1 MPISQEQH
9 QYRLHIGGIAP
20 SVSAEEIERRFSSFG
35 KVIAVDGIGKLDANG
50 SVLRYGFLEL
60 ETTQQQLN
68 RCMNLLSGTTYK
80 GHTMR
85 IALAKPNYI
94 ERAAL
99 EKAGISIETLDEN
112 PIEELEN
119 AAIVLAAKRRRKLK
133 KGVDGYEGE
142 NWQLMTVK
150 RFKKHDGVFVGFYL
164 CPLFASST
172 ADNDSPHHI
181 QGWKKDPATSLPI
194 FPLIARPAR
203 PLPPLAP
210 EKSDVEA
217 DVTVQPVSSKP
228 LTRARRVRIDPAS
241 YRAAINGRNTH
252 LVGPRAIS
260 IELYRLGHRAGAK
273 DTKIKDMN
281 RKIWECE
288 HLDGKVIWRLKDG
301 QDVEVEEEVQLHS
314 YTNPSLPINDVKD
327 SNHDNPTSS
336 QAISATTSIPLSVD
350 PGVVKSPVAV
360 QKPVTS
366 TLTAE
371 RQSYLEILRKLEP
384 RPPSPRPDISHVNIA
399 ILDDMSADDSR
410 GEEVVEVIN
419 GNFHH
424 STTMDAQQEYP
435 PYSTSESEA
444 AQSGSPDPS
453 VLRLKGGA
461 PQSTKRKKKSRPSSQ
476 SATEEVS
483 SVEVS
488 QMDIDTDHGLTSQVQ
503 ETGESTEM
511 SPDLEAERKSYLHMA
526 KEITS
531 LPSNNNEVLEEV
543 GPGYRA
549 VVERQ
554 KAKEAKNRM
563 DMDTEP
569 QDDDAIEFVPQ
580 TDISNLITKPM
591 IEGIKDIKQT
601 PHSEVQLSTLSD
613 MFKAKETDQIGFTL
627 QDALIG
633 VELEAENMDDVEL
646 SLPDPVVSHDTRSRS
661 SHRINSSIHPSR
673 MALKDSE
680 STSLNVKADTQ
691 NRKHLFFPLPVEED
705 DTLGLPKS
713 VFENL
718 RDQSS
723 LTCWRTFKRTET
735 ISEIEEAYEA
745 KKGDLTEQM
754 RRKHKDSVKWSRKWG
769 KKL

>member
-1 MPISQEQH
+1 MSISQDRS
-9 QYRLHIGGIAP
+9 QYRLHIGGLAP
-20 SVSAEEIERRFSSFG
+20 SVSSEEIEKRFSSFG

-50 SVLRYGFLEL
+50 CVLRYGFLEL

-99 EKAGISIETLDEN
+99 ERAGI
-112 PIEELEN
+112 PIESLNANPLEEPEN
-119 AAIVLAAKRRRKLK
+119 EAEVIAAKRRRKLR
-133 KGVDGYEGE
+133 KGVDGYQGE

-150 RFKKHDGVFVGFYL
+150 RFKKHDGVF
-164 CPLFASST
+164 
-172 ADNDSPHHI
+172 
-181 QGWKKDPATSLPI
+181 GWKKDPATSLPI

-210 EKSDVEA
+210 EKSDAEA
-217 DVTVQPVSSKP
+217 DVTVQLAVSKP
-228 LTRARRVRIDPAS
+228 LTRARRIRIDPAS

-281 RKIWECE
+281 RKMWECE

-314 YTNPSLPINDVKD
+314 YNNPSLPINDSKD
-327 SNHDNPTSS
+327 SNTRDPTSS
-336 QAISATTSIPLSVD
+336 QAIQATKSILYPVD
-350 PGVVKSPVAV
+350 SGIVKTLDVV
-360 QKPVTS
+360 QKPRTL

-384 RPPSPRPDISHVNIA
+384 RPHSPQPDISHVNLA
-399 ILDDMSADDSR
+399 DLDGSSADESTGD
-410 GEEVVEVIN
+410 EVAEAIN
-419 GNFHH
+419 GEFYH
-424 STTMDAQQEYP
+424 STTMNAQQEP
-435 PYSTSESEA
+435 PSYFTSESEDTH
-444 AQSGSPDPS
+444 SGLDSS

-476 SATEEVS
+476 SVTEDLSSMEVC
-483 SVEVS
+483 
-488 QMDIDTDHGLTSQVQ
+488 QMDIDTDHGTSQVP
-503 ETGESTEM
+503 EIGESNDFTL
-511 SPDLEAERKSYLHMA
+511 DLKAERKTYLNMA

-563 DMDTEP
+563 DIETDL
-569 QDDDAIEFVPQ
+569 QDDEMIEFVPQ
-580 TDISNLITKPM
+580 TDISNLISQPA
-591 IEGIKDIKQT
+591 IEEIKEPKQT

-613 MFKAKETDQIGFTL
+613 MFKAKETEQIGFTL
-627 QDALIG
+627 QDILIG
-633 VELEAENMDDVEL
+633 VELETENPNDVEAV
-646 SLPDPVVSHDTRSRS
+646 PVVSHDTRSRS

-673 MALKDSE
+673 MALKESE
-680 STSLNVKADTQ
+680 STSFNVKEDLQT
-691 NRKHLFFPLPVEED
+691 RKHLFFPLPVED
-705 DTLGLPKS
+705 GDTLGLPKS

-718 RDQSS
+718 KEQSS
-723 LTCWRTFKRTET
+723 LTCKFSMVPEDLTGWRTFKRTET
-735 ISEIEEAYEA
+735 ISEIEEAYET
-745 KKGDLTEQM
+745 KKGGLTEQM

-769 KKL
+769 KKV